1 MTCMFHQRKRYNN
14 ISRQTEASKENKA
27 FMIKKCNR
35 KTDRQKYTNI
45 HIKERERKKA
55 NITEAKQREIET
67 EKQTITDNIAKKQ
80 IEESEGKKLLKY
92 RQTINP

>member
-1 MTCMFHQRKRYNN
+1 MQQED
-14 ISRQTEASKENKA
+14 RQTK
-27 FMIKKCNR
+27 IH
-35 KTDRQKYTNI
+35 KYTQ
-45 HIKERERKKA
+45 KRERKKA